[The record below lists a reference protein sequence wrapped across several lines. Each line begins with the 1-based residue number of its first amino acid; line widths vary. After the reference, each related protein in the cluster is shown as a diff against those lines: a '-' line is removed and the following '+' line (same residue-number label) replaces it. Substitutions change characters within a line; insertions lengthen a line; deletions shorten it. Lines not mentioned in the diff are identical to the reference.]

1 MNTRIFR
8 WIAVS
13 IAFCAVAAQANH
25 HTFRVEQVFSNA
37 DGNVQYV
44 VMREASNSNNQNQW
58 NTQIL
63 ATTNAA
69 GVTKQI
75 TFTSNLPS
83 ATTAGR
89 TVLIATPGFAAL
101 NVLTP
106 DYMMPA
112 RFVPT
117 EGGSLN
123 YANVDTIPLSGL
135 PADGI
140 TAVNRNGNT
149 ISAIPSNF
157 AGASTTMTAGLVGNI
172 EYFNS
177 SLDHY
182 FMSSLAADLDAL
194 DTGRLAGW
202 VRTGEGFMVYPSE
215 AAAGGAGVN
224 PVCRI
229 RIPPPGDSHFF
240 SASPQ
245 ECSETLAKFPTMRQE
260 TPNAFYIALP
270 VTSPGPTA
278 GACPQG
284 TIPVYR
290 VFNNREDAN
299 HRYMTDRMIRAEM
312 VMRGGIAEGYGDDAV
327 IMCAPGTV
335 SMGAGAPPGNP
346 MPPPYEP

>member
-1 MNTRIFR
+1 MNIRIFR

-44 VMREASNSNNQNQW
+44 VMREGSNSNNQNQW

-69 GVTKQI
+69 GVTKQM

-202 VRTGEGFMVYPSE
+202 VRTGRDSWSTRLRPPPAVPGSIRY
-215 AAAGGAGVN
+215 AGSAFRH
-224 PVCRI
+224 PVI
-229 RIPPPGDSHFF
+229 RISSRPRHRNAPRRSPNSRRCAGD
-240 SASPQ
+240 A
-245 ECSETLAKFPTMRQE
+245 E
-260 TPNAFYIALP
+260 
-270 VTSPGPTA
+270 
-278 GACPQG
+278 
-284 TIPVYR
+284 R
-290 VFNNREDAN
+290 VL
-299 HRYMTDRMIRAEM
+299 HRATRDF
-312 VMRGGIAEGYGDDAV
+312 
-327 IMCAPGTV
+327 PGTDCRRM
-335 SMGAGAPPGNP
+335 SARDDPRCIACSTIAKMRTIAT
-346 MPPPYEP
+346 